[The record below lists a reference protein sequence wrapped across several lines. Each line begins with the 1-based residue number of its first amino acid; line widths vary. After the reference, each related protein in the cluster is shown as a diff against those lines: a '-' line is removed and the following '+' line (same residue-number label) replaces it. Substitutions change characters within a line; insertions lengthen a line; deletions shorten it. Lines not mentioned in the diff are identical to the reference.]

1 MIVSLQHW
9 HFDRNFWFKAEQRA
23 ALKNFLG
30 LKDVFASP
38 WHKFSE
44 TLQLIVA
51 HYVATRHFLLSPLSP
66 TWCCD
71 LKKWKKERKKREKLI
86 AAVFFESL
94 GQNVSAVSLKVLAPQ
109 TALSYTDSCNKWLAD
124 VASSL
129 LSINTWLRLA
139 AKRPPNPP
147 SPTCHKCSPKSKS
160 AQDKN
165 TPNMFV
171 VALFQSQFPSS
182 DLIFLTW
189 KDPQAWAP
197 HPSPWLCFFGF
208 SAAVWFSCSV
218 MIRSFTR
225 HYVTCFSASIAGL
238 ISRLYE

>member
-1 MIVSLQHW
+1 MTKACKWGQLPEKMIVSLQHW

-51 HYVATRHFLLSPLSP
+51 HYVAMRHFYCHHSHQHDAVTSKSG
-66 TWCCD
+66 
-71 LKKWKKERKKREKLI
+71 KKRGEKREKLI

-94 GQNVSAVSLKVLAPQ
+94 GPNVSAVSLKVLALQ
-109 TALSYTDSCNKWLAD
+109 AALSYTDSCNKWLAD

-147 SPTCHKCSPKSKS
+147 SPSCHKCSPKSKR
-160 AQDKN
+160 AQVKN
-165 TPNMFV
+165 APNMFV
-171 VALFQSQFPSS
+171 VALFQSQFPFS

-189 KDPQAWAP
+189 KDPQDCAALPTPRRHDFAFSVSQPLCGFHALW
-197 HPSPWLCFFGF
+197 WLDHLH
-208 SAAVWFSCSV
+208 V
-218 MIRSFTR
+218 IT
-225 HYVTCFSASIAGL
+225 
-238 ISRLYE
+238 